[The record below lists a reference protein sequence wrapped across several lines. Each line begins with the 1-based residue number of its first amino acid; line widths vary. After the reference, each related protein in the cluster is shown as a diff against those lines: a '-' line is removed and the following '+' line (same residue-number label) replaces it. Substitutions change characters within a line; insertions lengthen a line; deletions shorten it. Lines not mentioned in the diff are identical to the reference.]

1 MTDAAAPPI
10 VVARV
15 RKPHGLKGELA
26 IFPLTDDPEAVFVP
40 GRELFVLA
48 LDGAVKGTVML
59 EQVRGYHREW
69 LLRFRGI
76 ADRDAVESLRDRFLA
91 VDRSVLPPLEEGEV
105 YLQELAGFAVV
116 DEKGEA
122 LGLVTDVYDLPA
134 GPTIEVQGPKREFLL
149 PFRGEYVKET
159 DREGRRLVVAIPD
172 GLLD

>member
-26 IFPLTDDPEAVFVP
+26 IFPLTDDPDAVFVP

-48 LDGAVKGTVML
+48 LDGERKGTVMV
-59 EQVRGYHREW
+59 EQVRSYHREW
-69 LLRFRGI
+69 LLRFRGM
-76 ADRDAVESLRDRFLA
+76 ADRNAVEPLRERFLA

-116 DEKGEA
+116 DENGEA

-159 DREGRRLVVAIPD
+159 DRGGRRLVVSVPD